1 MRFVEVGMLS
11 IVVLITYQRS
21 RSVAEIGFRKSLLTV
36 HTHSDLV
43 VAQRR
48 GGGGGGGGGGE
59 EM

>member
-1 MRFVEVGMLS
+1 MWFVEVGMFS
-11 IVVLITYQRS
+11 IFVLITYQRN
-21 RSVAEIGFRKSLLTV
+21 RSVAEIRFRKSLLTV

-48 GGGGGGGGGGE
+48 GGRGGGGE